1 MDDKRFEHIIQ
12 SKLKDYEADVPQD
25 LWSKI
30 ENELPRKKTVWMKP
44 VYRYAAA
51 ACAALLIGGFTA
63 FMFLYRPESGNHL
76 AVNNEPISITLP
88 EKQEIP
94 TPHQNIDKSSEEIL
108 WVDDTRSPISLKKQK
123 TKNADKHHIDVQV
136 RTTPEQEIKVE
147 AEPHTIASPVENKEN
162 RPLLAE
168 TSVTNRPQSIS
179 QEEYERKLKEFESAG
194 QQLQESD
201 YEQILNSKHDE
212 HGFSIGLMASNSLPG
227 NKNMENRPL
236 TRSAMEIDDELN
248 LYSAEEPLKFMHKV
262 PISFGI
268 TVEKKLPRNWGLE
281 SGIVYTLLRS
291 DYKTASNNRKG
302 KQELHYVGIPLN
314 AIYRFA
320 HIQNASFYAAI
331 GAKADF
337 NVSGRRTEN
346 TQNDNKDAKLSE
358 DIRDH
363 RVQWSFHAKAGA
375 AYAFD
380 KMAELYI
387 EPGVSY
393 YVDNSNIPN
402 LWHDRPVN
410 FTVQLGLRTNF

>member
-12 SKLKDYEADVPQD
+12 SKLKDYETDVPQD

-51 ACAALLIGGFTA
+51 CAALLIGGFTA
-63 FMFLYRPESGNHL
+63 FMFLYRPESSNHL
-76 AVNNEPISITLP
+76 AVNKEPISIALP
-88 EKQEIP
+88 EQQEIP
-94 TPHQNIDKSSEEIL
+94 ASQQDNDESTEEIL
-108 WVDDTRSPISLKKQK
+108 WVDNTQAPISPKKQETRS
-123 TKNADKHHIDVQV
+123 TDKRSIDGQV
-136 RTTPEQEIKVE
+136 RTTPEQENKVG
-147 AEPHTIASPVENKEN
+147 AESHTVASPVENKEAQ
-162 RPLLAE
+162 PLLAE
-168 TSVTNRPQSIS
+168 TPAANRPQSIS

-201 YEQILNSKHDE
+201 YEQILNSKNSDG

-236 TRSAMEIDDELN
+236 TRSAMEINDELN

-281 SGIVYTLLRS
+281 SGVVYTLLRS

-320 HIQNASFYAAI
+320 HIQNASFYAAV

-375 AYAFD
+375 AYAFH
-380 KMAELYI
+380 KMAELYV

-402 LWHDRPVN
+402 LWHDRPIN

>member
-1 MDDKRFEHIIQ
+1 
-12 SKLKDYEADVPQD
+12 
-25 LWSKI
+25 
-30 ENELPRKKTVWMKP
+30 
-44 VYRYAAA
+44 
-51 ACAALLIGGFTA
+51 
-63 FMFLYRPESGNHL
+63 
-76 AVNNEPISITLP
+76 
-88 EKQEIP
+88 
-94 TPHQNIDKSSEEIL
+94 
-108 WVDDTRSPISLKKQK
+108 
-123 TKNADKHHIDVQV
+123 
-136 RTTPEQEIKVE
+136 
-147 AEPHTIASPVENKEN
+147 
-162 RPLLAE
+162 
-168 TSVTNRPQSIS
+168 
-179 QEEYERKLKEFESAG
+179 
-194 QQLQESD
+194 
-201 YEQILNSKHDE
+201 
-212 HGFSIGLMASNSLPG
+212 
-227 NKNMENRPL
+227 MENRPL

-281 SGIVYTLLRS
+281 SGIIYTLLRS

-302 KQELHYVGIPLN
+302 KQELHYIGIPLN

-320 HIQNASFYAAI
+320 HIQNASFYAAV

-346 TQNDNKDAKLSE
+346 AQNDNKDAKLSE

-375 AYAFD
+375 AYAFH
-380 KMAELYI
+380 KMAELYV

-410 FTVQLGLRTNF
+410 FTVQIGLRTNF

>member
-51 ACAALLIGGFTA
+51 CAALLIGGFTA
-63 FMFLYRPESGNHL
+63 FMFLYRPESSNHL
-76 AVNNEPISITLP
+76 AVNKEPISIALP
-88 EKQEIP
+88 EQQEIP
-94 TPHQNIDKSSEEIL
+94 ASQQDNDGSTEEIL
-108 WVDDTRSPISLKKQK
+108 WVDNTQAPISPKKQETRS
-123 TKNADKHHIDVQV
+123 TDKRSIDVQV
-136 RTTPEQEIKVE
+136 RTTPEQENKVE
-147 AEPHTIASPVENKEN
+147 AESHTVASPVENKEAQ
-162 RPLLAE
+162 PLLAE
-168 TSVTNRPQSIS
+168 TPAANRPQSIS

-201 YEQILNSKHDE
+201 YEQILNSKNSDG

-236 TRSAMEIDDELN
+236 TRSAMEINDELN

-281 SGIVYTLLRS
+281 SGVVYTLLRS

-302 KQELHYVGIPLN
+302 KQELH
-314 AIYRFA
+314 
-320 HIQNASFYAAI
+320 
-331 GAKADF
+331 
-337 NVSGRRTEN
+337 
-346 TQNDNKDAKLSE
+346 
-358 DIRDH
+358 
-363 RVQWSFHAKAGA
+363 
-375 AYAFD
+375 
-380 KMAELYI
+380 
-387 EPGVSY
+387 
-393 YVDNSNIPN
+393 
-402 LWHDRPVN
+402 
-410 FTVQLGLRTNF
+410 